1 MAEPKIEDVTEKEP
15 EVKIE
20 EVDDDAPPAL
30 EEKDEAGD
38 AAGDE
43 GAAATGHRAKQSR
56 SEKKTRKQ
64 IQKLGM
70 KPVSDV
76 VRMTVKKGKQ
86 VLFVV
91 SHPDVFKS
99 PNSDTYVVFGE
110 AKVDDSPAAGLG
122 SGAAAM
128 PGLDDSD
135 VPALD
140 EDEVPGLEEE
150 APAADSQASAESGV
164 TEKDIELVVTQAKCT
179 REKAIEVLKKTNGDI
194 VNAIMELTV

>member
-86 VLFVV
+86 VSSTIGGRRCRAALL
-91 SHPDVFKS
+91 
-99 PNSDTYVVFGE
+99 GE
-110 AKVDDSPAAGLG
+110 AGSPRWWQSSRTRRPL
-122 SGAAAM
+122 
-128 PGLDDSD
+128 
-135 VPALD
+135 
-140 EDEVPGLEEE
+140 
-150 APAADSQASAESGV
+150 
-164 TEKDIELVVTQAKCT
+164 CT
-179 REKAIEVLKKTNGDI
+179 
-194 VNAIMELTV
+194 MLTTLRCRFSLL

>member
-1 MAEPKIEDVTEKEP
+1 MAETPKIEEVVEEP
-15 EVKIE
+15 EVKVE
-20 EVDDDAPPAL
+20 EVDDDEAAPAL
-30 EEKDEAGD
+30 VEEAGD
-38 AAGDE
+38 GEEGDAAPGV
-43 GAAATGHRAKQSR
+43 HRGKQSR

-70 KPVSDV
+70 KPVNDV

-110 AKVDDSPAAGLG
+110 AKMDDSPTAGLG
-122 SGAAAM
+122 NAAAAM
-128 PGLDDSD
+128 PGLDDGD
-135 VPALD
+135 MPALD
-140 EDEVPGLEEE
+140 EEVPGLEEE
-150 APAADSQASAESGV
+150 TPAAQDGEAAAEGGV

>member
-30 EEKDEAGD
+30 EEKAEAGD
-38 AAGDE
+38 AAE
-43 GAAATGHRAKQSR
+43 ESAAATGHRAKQSR

-70 KPVSDV
+70 KPVPDV
-76 VRMTVKKGKQ
+76 MRMTVKKGKQ

-128 PGLDDSD
+128 PGLDDGE

-140 EDEVPGLEEE
+140 EEEVPGLEEE
-150 APAADSQASAESGV
+150 APAADGQAAQESGV